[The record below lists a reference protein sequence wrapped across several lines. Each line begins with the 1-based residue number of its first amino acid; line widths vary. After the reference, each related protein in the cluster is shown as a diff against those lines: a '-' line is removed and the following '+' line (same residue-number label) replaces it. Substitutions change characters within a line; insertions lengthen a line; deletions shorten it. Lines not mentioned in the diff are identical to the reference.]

1 MAASGRAPRPAISI
15 FSSRS
20 VSVMTVKRVHSLPVP
35 AVVGMA
41 MTGSLAWSACTGTL

>member
-1 MAASGRAPRPAISI
+1 MAASGSAPRPAISI

-41 MTGSLAWSACTGTL
+41 ITGSAPRSAETGTL